1 MPMKK
6 PIALILSLCLLLTPI
21 LPALAAEMSEL
32 NATDA
37 FSAKVK
43 RVMTIMPPSDYA
55 THRYCV
61 QQGAATDGTYAYF
74 VLENQDQGLGSIWK
88 VSLADWRVVDC
99 AFELPIDHGN
109 DMTYNPNTGLL
120 VVVHNKP
127 NYDTISMVDPQT
139 LTVVDSR
146 VLPYR
151 MYGIAYSAERDQY
164 AIGLSGSYDMVI
176 LDGEFNEVA
185 RYSGVDSGLVRQGMD
200 CDENFIYFAQ
210 NSEDDLVNVIMA
222 YDWSGQFV
230 TQVKVKNMQEIEAM
244 FHVGSDYYL
253 AFHSGGTYL
262 YRITLNRE

>member
-1 MPMKK
+1 MKK
-6 PIALILSLCLLLTPI
+6 PAAFLAAFCLTLALT

-43 RVMTIMPPSDYA
+43 RMTTLTPLSDYA
-55 THRYCV
+55 YHRYCV
-61 QQGAATDGTYAYF
+61 QQGAATDGTHAYF
-74 VLENQDQGLGSIWK
+74 ILENQDQGLGSIWK
-88 VSLADWRVVDC
+88 VDMTDWHVVER

-127 NYDTISMVDPQT
+127 NYGTISMVDPQT

-151 MYGIAYSAERDQY
+151 MYGIAYCAERDQY

-176 LDGEFNEVA
+176 LDGDFSEVA
-185 RYSGVDSGLVRQGMD
+185 SYPGVDSGLVHQGMD
-200 CDENFIYFAQ
+200 CDEHFIYFAQ
-210 NSEDDLVNVIMA
+210 NSDDDLVNVIMA
-222 YDWSGQFV
+222 YDWSGQFI

-253 AFHSGGTYL
+253 AFHSGGGYV